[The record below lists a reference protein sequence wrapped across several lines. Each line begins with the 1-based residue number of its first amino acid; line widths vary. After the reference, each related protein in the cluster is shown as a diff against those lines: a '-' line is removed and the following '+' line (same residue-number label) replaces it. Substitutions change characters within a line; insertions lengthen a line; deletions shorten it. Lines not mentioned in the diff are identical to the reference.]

1 MNASKQVALVT
12 GSSRGIG
19 AEIARRLARDGFRVV
34 VNYAGGAGPAREVV
48 DAIAADGG
56 EAIAVQADIADPAAV
71 AALFD
76 AAEQAFGRIDVVVN
90 SAGVMKLGAIAD
102 YDDTTFDQT
111 VAINLKGTFNV
122 SREAAKRVR
131 SGGRIVNLSSTMV
144 GVRLPTYGVY
154 VATKAAVEGLTQV
167 LAQEMRGRG
176 ISVNAV
182 APGPVATELF
192 LEGKSPE
199 QVDRLAKM
207 NPLERL
213 GQPADIAGVVAFLM
227 SDDAGYVTGQVVSAD
242 GGATVVNTVR
252 PSGGAGAWDTAAVDA
267 VTYPGGRRATAPR
280 REDDEGGGERP
291 REGRDSA

>member
-56 EAIAVQADIADPAAV
+56 EAIAVQADIADPTAV

-76 AAEQAFGRIDVVVN
+76 AAEQAFGHIDVVVN

-213 GQPADIAGVVAFLM
+213 GQPADIAGVVAFL
-227 SDDAGYVTGQVVSAD
+227 AGPD
-242 GGATVVNTVR
+242 
-252 PSGGAGAWDTAAVDA
+252 GAWVNGQILRAN
-267 VTYPGGRRATAPR
+267 GGMC
-280 REDDEGGGERP
+280 
-291 REGRDSA
+291 

>member
-56 EAIAVQADIADPAAV
+56 EAIAVQADIADPTAV

-207 NPLERL
+207 TPLERL
-213 GQPADIAGVVAFLM
+213 GQPADIAGVVAFL
-227 SDDAGYVTGQVVSAD
+227 AGPD
-242 GGATVVNTVR
+242 
-252 PSGGAGAWDTAAVDA
+252 GAWVNGQILRAN
-267 VTYPGGRRATAPR
+267 GGMC
-280 REDDEGGGERP
+280 
-291 REGRDSA
+291 

>member
-34 VNYAGGAGPAREVV
+34 VNYAGGAGPAHEVV

-71 AALFD
+71 TALFD

-192 LEGKSPE
+192 LQGKSPE

-213 GQPADIAGVVAFLM
+213 GQPADIAGVVAFL
-227 SDDAGYVTGQVVSAD
+227 AGPD
-242 GGATVVNTVR
+242 
-252 PSGGAGAWDTAAVDA
+252 GAWVNGQILRAN
-267 VTYPGGRRATAPR
+267 GGMC
-280 REDDEGGGERP
+280 
-291 REGRDSA
+291 

>member
-56 EAIAVQADIADPAAV
+56 EAIAVQTDIADPAAV

-192 LEGKSPE
+192 LEGKSSE

-213 GQPADIAGVVAFLM
+213 GQPADIAGVVAFL
-227 SDDAGYVTGQVVSAD
+227 AGPD
-242 GGATVVNTVR
+242 
-252 PSGGAGAWDTAAVDA
+252 GAWVNGQILRAN
-267 VTYPGGRRATAPR
+267 GGMC
-280 REDDEGGGERP
+280 
-291 REGRDSA
+291 

>member
-1 MNASKQVALVT
+1 MNTSKQVALVT

-56 EAIAVQADIADPAAV
+56 EAIAVQADIANPAAV

-192 LEGKSPE
+192 LQGKSPE
-199 QVDRLAKM
+199 QVDRLTKM

-213 GQPADIAGVVAFLM
+213 GQPADIAGVVAFL
-227 SDDAGYVTGQVVSAD
+227 AGPD
-242 GGATVVNTVR
+242 
-252 PSGGAGAWDTAAVDA
+252 GAWVNGQILRAN
-267 VTYPGGRRATAPR
+267 GGMC
-280 REDDEGGGERP
+280 
-291 REGRDSA
+291 

>member
-19 AEIARRLARDGFRVV
+19 AEIARRLARDGFRIV

-48 DAIAADGG
+48 DAIAANGG

-76 AAEQAFGRIDVVVN
+76 AAEQAFGHIDVVVN

-213 GQPADIAGVVAFLM
+213 GQPADIAGVVAFL
-227 SDDAGYVTGQVVSAD
+227 AGPD
-242 GGATVVNTVR
+242 
-252 PSGGAGAWDTAAVDA
+252 GAWVNGQILRAN
-267 VTYPGGRRATAPR
+267 GGMC
-280 REDDEGGGERP
+280 
-291 REGRDSA
+291 

>member
-76 AAEQAFGRIDVVVN
+76 AAEQAFGHIDVVVN

-213 GQPADIAGVVAFLM
+213 GQPADIAGVVAFL
-227 SDDAGYVTGQVVSAD
+227 AGPD
-242 GGATVVNTVR
+242 
-252 PSGGAGAWDTAAVDA
+252 GAWVNGQILRAN
-267 VTYPGGRRATAPR
+267 GGMV
-280 REDDEGGGERP
+280 
-291 REGRDSA
+291 

>member
-56 EAIAVQADIADPAAV
+56 EAIAVQTDIADPAAV

-192 LEGKSPE
+192 LDGKSPE

-213 GQPADIAGVVAFLM
+213 GQPADIAGVVAFL
-227 SDDAGYVTGQVVSAD
+227 AGPD
-242 GGATVVNTVR
+242 
-252 PSGGAGAWDTAAVDA
+252 GAWVNGQILRAN
-267 VTYPGGRRATAPR
+267 GGMC
-280 REDDEGGGERP
+280 
-291 REGRDSA
+291 

>member
-1 MNASKQVALVT
+1 MNASQQVALVT

-213 GQPADIAGVVAFLM
+213 GQPADIAGVVAFL
-227 SDDAGYVTGQVVSAD
+227 AGPD
-242 GGATVVNTVR
+242 
-252 PSGGAGAWDTAAVDA
+252 GAWVNGQILRAN
-267 VTYPGGRRATAPR
+267 GGMC
-280 REDDEGGGERP
+280 
-291 REGRDSA
+291 

>member
-56 EAIAVQADIADPAAV
+56 EAIAVQADIADPTAV

-144 GVRLPTYGVY
+144 SVRLPTYGVY

-213 GQPADIAGVVAFLM
+213 GQPADIAGVVAFL
-227 SDDAGYVTGQVVSAD
+227 AGPD
-242 GGATVVNTVR
+242 
-252 PSGGAGAWDTAAVDA
+252 GAWVNGQILRAN
-267 VTYPGGRRATAPR
+267 GGMC
-280 REDDEGGGERP
+280 
-291 REGRDSA
+291 